1 MLTLSFDSRE
11 QPVLHTD
18 DYVLST
24 ILDLP
29 IKSGTKII
37 HFIVI
42 TPLQYNF
49 YYCSFYRN
57 QDLRSKNKVHYQLGL
72 SQAVQHWKS

>member
-42 TPLQYNF
+42 TPLQ
-49 YYCSFYRN
+49 
-57 QDLRSKNKVHYQLGL
+57 
-72 SQAVQHWKS
+72 